1 MQTKTLK
8 KILVLLLAWW
18 IILPLLTVVVPQ
30 TDAPPSQ
37 LKVPLSPKR
46 VFKVSSYLLHCL
58 YENLT
63 GPFIPTIFQYG
74 WHKLSS
80 QRKKISVKKN
90 IKYGPRNRLDI
101 YFPDRISSPRTSQ
114 VFPDNMSYYGLYSN
128 INVTSSSHVES
139 PVIIFISSSWN
150 SGNKTTCMPIAN
162 NLQNQG
168 YIVVVPDITLYPK
181 GKITEMVADVQ
192 QCIQWTYNHIRQFR
206 GNPSQIYLMGH
217 SAGALLSALTVIHD
231 ACATLHALPINT
243 TDVKIPVCGH
253 TNGMAGLPRIQGLI
267 LFSGVYDTTYHYAYL
282 HQRGLEQ
289 VHAMPRV
296 MGNTSESLLQCSP
309 SYLLNYAFNNSQNR
323 DQLRALLPR
332 KVFLIHGNKD
342 TFHPPISTRNFYSL
356 LDSVGI
362 PILQLKLYADLKHIS
377 PCIDLIVPTKRL
389 CEFLL
394 EDIRECCQKVGT
406 GQIEVEEN
414 DNYNR
419 NRNRGR
425 TRRRMALTRSNQI

>member
-1 MQTKTLK
+1 
-8 KILVLLLAWW
+8 
-18 IILPLLTVVVPQ
+18 Q

-37 LKVPLSPKR
+37 SRVPLSPKR
-46 VFKVSSYLLHCL
+46 VFKVFSYLLNCL

-63 GPFIPTIFQYG
+63 GPFIPSILQYG

-80 QRKKISVKKN
+80 QRKKISVKN
-90 IKYGPRNRLDI
+90 
-101 YFPDRISSPRTSQ
+101 SQ
-114 VFPDNMSYYGLYSN
+114 VFSDNIPYFMHSGN
-128 INVTSSSHVES
+128 VNVTSSSHES
-139 PVIIFISSSWN
+139 PVIIFISSSWI
-150 SGNKTTCMPIAN
+150 SGNKAICMPVAN
-162 NLQNQG
+162 NLQSQG

-181 GKITEMVADVQ
+181 GKITEMVSDVQ

-206 GNPSQIYLMGH
+206 GDPSQIYLMGH
-217 SAGALLSALTVIHD
+217 SAGALLSSLTVIHD
-231 ACATLHALPINT
+231 VCATLHALPINT
-243 TDVKIPVCGH
+243 TDVRIPVCGP
-253 TNGMAGLPRIQGLI
+253 TNGRTGLPRIQGLI

-309 SYLLNYAFNNSQNR
+309 TYLLNYALNNSQNR

-332 KVFLIHGNKD
+332 KIFLIHGDKD
-342 TFHPPISTRNFYSL
+342 SFHPPTSTRNFFSL

-362 PILQLKLYADLKHIS
+362 PSVQLKIYEDLKHIS

-389 CEFLL
+389 CVLLL
-394 EDIRECCQKVGT
+394 EDIRECCQNVSPVMMG
-406 GQIEVEEN
+406 GSLSERQAEGEEE

-419 NRNRGR
+419 NRSRGR
-425 TRRRMALTRSNQI
+425 TRRRMALTRYTQI

>member
-8 KILVLLLAWW
+8 KILILLLAWW
-18 IILPLLTVVVPQ
+18 IILPLLTIVVPSAYIICWAFYLLCAQ

-63 GPFIPTIFQYG
+63 GPFIPSILQYG

-90 IKYGPRNRLDI
+90 IRYSPKNRLDI
-101 YFPDRISSPRTSQ
+101 YFPDRVHSPRSSQ
-114 VFPDNMSYYGLYSN
+114 VFPDNMSYYELYSNN
-128 INVTSSSHVES
+128 INVTGSSHVES

-150 SGNKTTCMPIAN
+150 SGNKTTCMPVAN

-332 KVFLIHGNKD
+332 KVFLIHGN
-342 TFHPPISTRNFYSL
+342 
-356 LDSVGI
+356 
-362 PILQLKLYADLKHIS
+362 LKHIS

-394 EDIRECCQKVGT
+394 EDIRECCQTVRPNMMGENLNE
-406 GQIEVEEN
+406 GQIEEN

-425 TRRRMALTRSNQI
+425 TRRRMALTRANQI